1 MFLILVITT
10 KIIVVALDVV
20 LDVTIA
26 KLLPNENNNNNN
38 KKNSRN
44 IDALYVWSMTFLY
57 TGPLVII
64 FHKEVKRTSE

>member
-38 KKNSRN
+38 KKTVET
-44 IDALYVWSMTFLY
+44 LMHYMF
-57 TGPLVII
+57 GP
-64 FHKEVKRTSE
+64 